1 MSSKF
6 QVGIIFLETL
16 NPKHGFQDQIFII
29 IINYFKLENTLIR
42 EVKNDVRIQ
51 PKYTMS
57 QAPKKSEMTRN
68 DCK

>member
-51 PKYTMS
+51 LKYTMS

>member
-6 QVGIIFLETL
+6 HVGIIFLETL

-29 IINYFKLENTLIR
+29 IINYFKLENTFIR